1 MNKELNEDGYLDLTK
16 NDIKEEIEDNNLDID
31 EEEEEKTQ
39 IIDEDKFKGFDEP
52 RRFVQPPIPKEKKDS
67 IFKKME
73 KKGTNVL
80 NALDKIT
87 IGVEKADSKLN
98 VGDRVKITNG
108 PFTDQ
113 VLIITGFV
121 VGGVQ
126 GQVKDGSLINIRHE
140 SYIAEQSY

>member
-1 MNKELNEDGYLDLTK
+1 MKKELNEDGYLDLTE
-16 NDIKEEIEDNNLDID
+16 NDIKDNNLDID
-31 EEEEEKTQ
+31 KEVEEEVEEKQ
-39 IIDEDKFKGFDEP
+39 IIDKKNFEGFDEP
-52 RRFVQPPIPKEKKDS
+52 KRFAQPPIPKEKKDS
-67 IFKKME
+67 TFQKLE

-80 NALDKIT
+80 NVLDKIT
-87 IGVEKADSKLN
+87 VGVEKANSKLN

-126 GQVKDGSLINIRHE
+126 GQVKDGSLINIRHG
-140 SYIAEQSY
+140 SYLSEQSY